1 MSIMTFLI
9 VLAFLATFAVLL
21 AGGLSMVRGGKFD
34 WAHSAEFMEGRVL
47 MQAIAIG
54 LIVIAAMVLS

>member
-1 MSIMTFLI
+1 MNIMTFFI
-9 VLAFLATFAVLL
+9 VIAFLATFAVLL

-54 LIVIAAMVLS
+54 LIVIAALFWS

>member
-1 MSIMTFLI
+1 MSIMTFFI
-9 VLAFLATFAVLL
+9 ILAFLATFAVLL

-47 MQAIAIG
+47 MQAIALA
-54 LIVIAAMVLS
+54 LIVVAAMMLS

>member
-1 MSIMTFLI
+1 MNVITFFVI
-9 VLAFLATFAVLL
+9 LAFLATLAVLL

-47 MQAIAIG
+47 MQAIALG
-54 LIVIAAMVLS
+54 LIVIAVLFWA

>member
-1 MSIMTFLI
+1 MNIMTFFI
-9 VLAFLATFAVLL
+9 VIAFLATFAVLL